1 MQSSIFP
8 RWSLI
13 ACAAASL
20 ALPPVMAAELGDMA
34 VLSHVGQPLL
44 AEIELTA
51 LAPEEASG
59 VAVRLASSDVYR
71 GGGIGMDPALQTLTI
86 SPLERGGRHYVR
98 VTTRQAI
105 QAGHVHLYLLL
116 GSGNGAVVRLGT
128 LWLTP
133 APPAAVA
140 PVSAPTRPAVPTP
153 APAPVPVPVPQPL
166 PLPRAV
172 SAAPS
177 PDAAALAARARAEGL
192 VRPAR
197 MFVPPPAA
205 PTPPTQAAT
214 ALRPAPLRRA
224 TAPVAACAPQAN
236 IEQAQAC
243 VALDEKN
250 AALNDKLGELEGK
263 IGALQQALAQP
274 ATAVAAAAPAAAPAA
289 AQAPHAKPKPLHA
302 APAAE
307 KKAGGNGLLWLGI
320 GSLAFLLLTALIVYV
335 VRKRKQAA
343 GPGAPSK
350 YWVLLRKPFGRKKKE
365 APVLTEAVEEG
376 AADEPEPE
384 PFSR

>member
-1 MQSSIFP
+1 MQSSILP

-20 ALPPVMAAELGDMA
+20 ALPPVVGAAELGEMT

-51 LAPEEASG
+51 LAPEESNG
-59 VAVRLASSDVYR
+59 VAVRLASPDVYR

-98 VTTRQAI
+98 VSTRQAI

-116 GSGNGAVVRLGT
+116 GNGSGAVVRLGT

-133 APPAAVA
+133 APPAAA
-140 PVSAPTRPAVPTP
+140 PVSAPVRPAVPAPMP
-153 APAPVPVPVPQPL
+153 APL
-166 PLPRAV
+166 PLPRPV
-172 SAAPS
+172 PVAPS

-197 MFVPPPAA
+197 VFVPPPVA
-205 PTPPTQAAT
+205 PTPAAPVQQ
-214 ALRPAPLRRA
+214 RPAPVRRA
-224 TAPVAACAPQAN
+224 TAPVAACAPQADM
-236 IEQAQAC
+236 EQAQAC

-250 AALNDKLGELEGK
+250 TALKAKLGELEGK
-263 IGALQQALAQP
+263 IGALQKALALP
-274 ATAVAAAAPAAAPAA
+274 AAAAPVAEV
-289 AQAPHAKPKPLHA
+289 PHAKPKPLHA
-302 APAAE
+302 APAADKE

-320 GSLAFLLLTALIVYV
+320 GTLLFLLLTAVIVYV
-335 VRKRKQAA
+335 VRKRRQAA

-350 YWVLLRKPFGRKKKE
+350 YWVLLRKPFSRKKKDV
-365 APVLTEAVEEG
+365 PVLTEAVEDG
-376 AADEPEPE
+376 AAEAEPE

>member
-1 MQSSIFP
+1 MQSSILP
-8 RWSLI
+8 RWTLI

-20 ALPPVMAAELGDMA
+20 ASPPVMAAELGEMA

-51 LAPEEASG
+51 LAPEEVSG
-59 VAVRLASSDVYR
+59 VAVRLASPDVYR

-98 VTTRQAI
+98 VATRQAI

-116 GSGNGAVVRLGT
+116 GHGSGAIVRLGT
-128 LWLTP
+128 VWLTP
-133 APPAAVA
+133 APPVAAAVSA
-140 PVSAPTRPAVPTP
+140 PARPVIPVSAPVLM
-153 APAPVPVPVPQPL
+153 PVPQP
-166 PLPRAV
+166 RAAAV
-172 SAAPS
+172 APS

-205 PTPPTQAAT
+205 PPPAAP
-214 ALRPAPLRRA
+214 ALRPTPLRRA
-224 TAPVAACAPQAN
+224 TAPVAACAPQADAG
-236 IEQAQAC
+236 QAQAC

-263 IGALQQALAQP
+263 IGALQKALALP
-274 ATAVAAAAPAAAPAA
+274 VAAAVAPAAAPAEV
-289 AQAPHAKPKPLHA
+289 QAPHAKPKPLVP
-302 APAAE
+302 PAGAKE

-320 GSLAFLLLTALIVYV
+320 ATLVFLLLTAVIVYI
-335 VRKRKQAA
+335 VRKRKPAA
-343 GPGAPSK
+343 APGAPSK
-350 YWVLLRKPFGRKKKE
+350 YWVLLRKPFGRKKKD
-365 APVLTEAVEEG
+365 APVLTEAVEDG
-376 AADEPEPE
+376 AQAAPEPE

>member
-1 MQSSIFP
+1 MQSSSLP

-20 ALPPVMAAELGDMA
+20 ALPPVMAAELGEMA

-51 LAPEEASG
+51 LAPEEANG
-59 VAVRLASSDVYR
+59 VAVRLASPDVYR

-98 VTTRQAI
+98 VSTRQAI

-128 LWLTP
+128 VWLAA
-133 APPAAVA
+133 APPAAAAVSAPVRPAIPLPA
-140 PVSAPTRPAVPTP
+140 PVSAP
-153 APAPVPVPVPQPL
+153 
-166 PLPRAV
+166 LPRA
-172 SAAPS
+172 AAGAPS

-197 MFVPPPAA
+197 AFVPPAA
-205 PTPPTQAAT
+205 PAPAVP

-236 IEQAQAC
+236 VEQAQAC

-250 AALNDKLGELEGK
+250 AALNEKLGELEGK
-263 IGALQQALAQP
+263 LGALQKALAQP
-274 ATAVAAAAPAAAPAA
+274 ATAAAVAAPAAAPAEA
-289 AQAPHAKPKPLHA
+289 RVPHAKPKPLVP
-302 APAAE
+302 PAGE
-307 KKAGGNGLLWLGI
+307 KAAGGNGLLWLGI
-320 GSLAFLLLTALIVYV
+320 GTLVFLLLTAVIVYV
-335 VRKRKQAA
+335 ARKRKQAA

-350 YWVLLRKPFGRKKKE
+350 YWVLLRKPFSRKKKDV
-365 APVLTEAVEEG
+365 PVLTEAVEGGVG
-376 AADEPEPE
+376 AEPEPE

>member
-1 MQSSIFP
+1 MQSSIVP

-20 ALPPVMAAELGDMA
+20 VLPPVMAAELGEMA

-51 LAPEEASG
+51 LTPEEAGG
-59 VAVRLASSDVYR
+59 VTVRLASPDVYR
-71 GGGIGMDPALQTLTI
+71 GGGIGMDPALQTLMI
-86 SPLERGGRHYVR
+86 SPLERGGRQYVR

-116 GSGNGAVVRLGT
+116 GNGSGAVVRLGT

-133 APPAAVA
+133 APPVAVA
-140 PVSAPTRPAVPTP
+140 ASAPVRPAI
-153 APAPVPVPVPQPL
+153 PAPVPVPL
-166 PLPRAV
+166 PLPRA
-172 SAAPS
+172 APGTPP

-197 MFVPPPAA
+197 VFVPPPAVPA
-205 PTPPTQAAT
+205 PAAP
-214 ALRPAPLRRA
+214 ALRPPPPLRRA
-224 TAPVAACAPQAN
+224 RAPVAACAPQVDAG
-236 IEQAQAC
+236 QAQAC

-250 AALNDKLGELEGK
+250 AALNEKLGELEGK
-263 IGALQQALAQP
+263 IGALQKALALP
-274 ATAVAAAAPAAAPAA
+274 AAVGAVPSAAASVVAE
-289 AQAPHAKPKPLHA
+289 APHAKPQPLHA
-302 APAAE
+302 APAAD
-307 KKAGGNGLLWLGI
+307 KDKDKGKAAGGNGLLWLGF
-320 GSLAFLLLTALIVYV
+320 GTLAFLLLTALIVYV
-335 VRKRKQAA
+335 VRKRRQAA

-350 YWVLLRKPFGRKKKE
+350 YWVLLRKPFGRKKE
-365 APVLTEAVEEG
+365 VPVLTEAVGEEV
-376 AADEPEPE
+376 AEAEAE

>member
-1 MQSSIFP
+1 MQSSILP

-20 ALPPVMAAELGDMA
+20 ALPPVMAAELGDMV

-59 VAVRLASSDVYR
+59 VAVRLASPDVYR

-86 SPLERGGRHYVR
+86 SPLERAGRHYVR
-98 VTTRQAI
+98 VSTRQAI

-116 GSGNGAVVRLGT
+116 GNGSGAIVRLGT

-133 APPAAVA
+133 APPAA
-140 PVSAPTRPAVPTP
+140 SAPARPAVPAPAP
-153 APAPVPVPVPQPL
+153 APAPVPVPL
-166 PLPRAV
+166 PLPRTA
-172 SAAPS
+172 SAALA

-197 MFVPPPAA
+197 MFVPPPAV
-205 PTPPTQAAT
+205 
-214 ALRPAPLRRA
+214 PAPVSTPLHPLAARRA
-224 TAPVAACAPQAN
+224 TAPAAACAPQAN
-236 IEQAQAC
+236 MGEAQAC

-250 AALNDKLGELEGK
+250 TALNEKLGELEGK
-263 IGALQQALAQP
+263 IGALQKALALP
-274 ATAVAAAAPAAAPAA
+274 AATVGSVAPVAAPAVAD
-289 AQAPHAKPKPLHA
+289 APHAKPKPLHA
-302 APAAE
+302 APPADKE

-320 GSLAFLLLTALIVYV
+320 GTLAFLLLTALVAYV

-350 YWVLLRKPFGRKKKE
+350 YWVLLRKPFGRKKKDV
-365 APVLTEAVEEG
+365 PVLTEAVEEE
-376 AADEPEPE
+376 AAEPEAE

>member
-1 MQSSIFP
+1 MQSSSLP

-20 ALPPVMAAELGDMA
+20 ALPPVMAAELGEMA

-51 LAPEEASG
+51 LAPEEANG
-59 VAVRLASSDVYR
+59 VAVRLASPDVYR

-98 VTTRQAI
+98 VSTRQAI

-116 GSGNGAVVRLGT
+116 GNGNGAVVRLGT
-128 LWLTP
+128 VWLTA
-133 APPAAVA
+133 APPAAAAVSAPVRPAIPLPA
-140 PVSAPTRPAVPTP
+140 PVSAP
-153 APAPVPVPVPQPL
+153 
-166 PLPRAV
+166 LPRA
-172 SAAPS
+172 AAGAPS

-197 MFVPPPAA
+197 VFVPPPVA
-205 PTPPTQAAT
+205 PAPAVP

-236 IEQAQAC
+236 VEQAQAC

-250 AALNDKLGELEGK
+250 AALNEKLGELEGK
-263 IGALQQALAQP
+263 LGALQKALAQP
-274 ATAVAAAAPAAAPAA
+274 ATAAAAAAAAPAAAPAEA
-289 AQAPHAKPKPLHA
+289 RVPHAKPKPLVP
-302 APAAE
+302 PAGE
-307 KKAGGNGLLWLGI
+307 KAAGGNGLLWLGI
-320 GSLAFLLLTALIVYV
+320 GTLVFLLLTAVIVYV
-335 VRKRKQAA
+335 ARKRKQAA

-350 YWVLLRKPFGRKKKE
+350 YWVLLRKPFSRKKKDV
-365 APVLTEAVEEG
+365 PVLTEAVEGGVE
-376 AADEPEPE
+376 AEPEPE

>member
-1 MQSSIFP
+1 MQSSIVT

-20 ALPPVMAAELGDMA
+20 VLPPVMAAELGEMA

-51 LAPEEASG
+51 LTPEEAGG
-59 VAVRLASSDVYR
+59 VTVRLASPDVYR
-71 GGGIGMDPALQTLTI
+71 GGGIGMDPALQTLMI
-86 SPLERGGRHYVR
+86 SPLERGGRQYVR

-116 GSGNGAVVRLGT
+116 GNGGGAVVRLGT

-133 APPAAVA
+133 APPAAAASA
-140 PVSAPTRPAVPTP
+140 PVRPVI
-153 APAPVPVPVPQPL
+153 PAPVPVP
-166 PLPRAV
+166 LPRAA
-172 SAAPS
+172 SGTSP

-197 MFVPPPAA
+197 VFVPPLAVPAPAA
-205 PTPPTQAAT
+205 P
-214 ALRPAPLRRA
+214 ALRPPPLRRA
-224 TAPVAACAPQAN
+224 RAPVAACAPQADAG
-236 IEQAQAC
+236 QAQAC

-263 IGALQQALAQP
+263 IGALQKALAQP
-274 ATAVAAAAPAAAPAA
+274 VTAAAVSAAAPAE
-289 AQAPHAKPKPLHA
+289 AQAPHARPKPLHA
-302 APAAE
+302 APAADKD
-307 KKAGGNGLLWLGI
+307 KKTGGNGLLWLGI
-320 GSLAFLLLTALIVYV
+320 GTLAFLLLTALIVYV
-335 VRKRKQAA
+335 VRKRRQAA

-350 YWVLLRKPFGRKKKE
+350 YWVLLRKPFGRKKE
-365 APVLTEAVEEG
+365 VPVLTEAVGEEV
-376 AADEPEPE
+376 AEAEAE

>member
-1 MQSSIFP
+1 MQSSIVP

-20 ALPPVMAAELGDMA
+20 VLPPVMAAELGEMA

-51 LAPEEASG
+51 LTPEEAGG
-59 VAVRLASSDVYR
+59 VAVRLASPDVYR

-86 SPLERGGRHYVR
+86 SPLERGGRQYVR
-98 VTTRQAI
+98 VATRQAI

-116 GSGNGAVVRLGT
+116 GNGSGAVVRLGT

-133 APPAAVA
+133 APPVAVA
-140 PVSAPTRPAVPTP
+140 VAVAASAPVRPVI
-153 APAPVPVPVPQPL
+153 PAPVPVP
-166 PLPRAV
+166 LPRAA
-172 SAAPS
+172 SGTPP

-197 MFVPPPAA
+197 VFVPPLAVPAPAA
-205 PTPPTQAAT
+205 P
-214 ALRPAPLRRA
+214 ALRPPPPRRA
-224 TAPVAACAPQAN
+224 RAPVAACAPQVDAG
-236 IEQAQAC
+236 QAQAC

-263 IGALQQALAQP
+263 IGALQKALAQP
-274 ATAVAAAAPAAAPAA
+274 VTAAAVPAAAPAE
-289 AQAPHAKPKPLHA
+289 AQAPHARPKPLHA
-302 APAAE
+302 APAADKE
-307 KKAGGNGLLWLGI
+307 KKTGGNGLLWLGI
-320 GSLAFLLLTALIVYV
+320 GTLAFLLLTALIVYV
-335 VRKRKQAA
+335 VRKRRQAA

-350 YWVLLRKPFGRKKKE
+350 YWVLLRKPFGRKKE
-365 APVLTEAVEEG
+365 VPVLTEAVEEEV
-376 AADEPEPE
+376 AEAE

>member
-1 MQSSIFP
+1 MQSSIVT

-20 ALPPVMAAELGDMA
+20 VLPPVMAAELGEMA

-51 LAPEEASG
+51 LTPEEAGG
-59 VAVRLASSDVYR
+59 VVVRLASPDVYR
-71 GGGIGMDPALQTLTI
+71 GGGIGMDPALQTLMI
-86 SPLERGGRHYVR
+86 SPLERGGRQYVR

-105 QAGHVHLYLLL
+105 QAGHVHLYLFL
-116 GSGNGAVVRLGT
+116 GNGSGAVVRLGT

-140 PVSAPTRPAVPTP
+140 ASAPVRSVS
-153 APAPVPVPVPQPL
+153 PAPVPVPR
-166 PLPRAV
+166 PRAA
-172 SAAPS
+172 SGTPP

-197 MFVPPPAA
+197 VFVPPPAVPA
-205 PTPPTQAAT
+205 PAAP
-214 ALRPAPLRRA
+214 ALRPPPPRRA
-224 TAPVAACAPQAN
+224 RAPVAACAPQVDAG
-236 IEQAQAC
+236 QAQAC

-263 IGALQQALAQP
+263 IGALQKALAQP
-274 ATAVAAAAPAAAPAA
+274 AAAVPAAAPAE
-289 AQAPHAKPKPLHA
+289 AQAPHARPQPLHA
-302 APAAE
+302 APAADKE
-307 KKAGGNGLLWLGI
+307 KKTGGNGLLWLGI
-320 GSLAFLLLTALIVYV
+320 GTLAFLLLTAAIVYV
-335 VRKRKQAA
+335 VRKRRQAA

-350 YWVLLRKPFGRKKKE
+350 YWVLLRKPFGRKKE
-365 APVLTEAVEEG
+365 VPVLTEAVEEG
-376 AADEPEPE
+376 PAAGPEAE

>member
-1 MQSSIFP
+1 MQSSIVP

-20 ALPPVMAAELGDMA
+20 VLPPVMAAELGEMA

-51 LAPEEASG
+51 LTPEEAGG
-59 VAVRLASSDVYR
+59 VTVRLASSDVYR
-71 GGGIGMDPALQTLTI
+71 GGGIGMDPALQTLMI
-86 SPLERGGRHYVR
+86 STLERGGRQYVR

-116 GSGNGAVVRLGT
+116 GNGSGAVVRLGT

-133 APPAAVA
+133 APPAAAASA
-140 PVSAPTRPAVPTP
+140 PVRPVI
-153 APAPVPVPVPQPL
+153 PAPVPVP
-166 PLPRAV
+166 LPRAA
-172 SAAPS
+172 SGTPP

-197 MFVPPPAA
+197 VFVPPPAVPA
-205 PTPPTQAAT
+205 PAAP
-214 ALRPAPLRRA
+214 ALRPPPLRRA
-224 TAPVAACAPQAN
+224 RVPVAACAPQADAG
-236 IEQAQAC
+236 QAQAC

-263 IGALQQALAQP
+263 IGALQKALAQP
-274 ATAVAAAAPAAAPAA
+274 VTAAAVPAAAPAE
-289 AQAPHAKPKPLHA
+289 AQAPHARPKPLHA
-302 APAAE
+302 APAADKE
-307 KKAGGNGLLWLGI
+307 KKTGGNGLLWLGL
-320 GSLAFLLLTALIVYV
+320 GTLAFLLLTALIVYV

-350 YWVLLRKPFGRKKKE
+350 YWVLLRKPFGRKKE
-365 APVLTEAVEEG
+365 VPVLTEAVEVEV
-376 AADEPEPE
+376 PEAEAE

>member
-20 ALPPVMAAELGDMA
+20 ALPPVMAAELGEMA

-51 LAPEEASG
+51 LAPEEANG
-59 VAVRLASSDVYR
+59 VAVRLASPDVYR

-98 VTTRQAI
+98 VSTRQAI
-105 QAGHVHLYLLL
+105 QGGHVHLYLLL
-116 GSGNGAVVRLGT
+116 GNGSGAIVRLGT

-133 APPAAVA
+133 APPAAISA
-140 PVSAPTRPAVPTP
+140 PVRPVSPVA
-153 APAPVPVPVPQPL
+153 APVPAPL
-166 PLPRAV
+166 PFPRAV
-172 SAAPS
+172 SGAAS

-197 MFVPPPAA
+197 VFVPPPAT
-205 PTPPTQAAT
+205 PTPAAP
-214 ALRPAPLRRA
+214 ALRPPPLRRA
-224 TAPVAACAPQAN
+224 AAPVAACAPQADAG
-236 IEQAQAC
+236 QTAAC

-263 IGALQQALAQP
+263 IGALQKALALP
-274 ATAVAAAAPAAAPAA
+274 AVPPAAALAV
-289 AQAPHAKPKPLHA
+289 AQAPHAKPKPLM
-302 APAAE
+302 PPIVDKE

-320 GSLAFLLLTALIVYV
+320 CTLIFLLLTAVIVYA

-343 GPGAPSK
+343 QPGTPSK
-350 YWVLLRKPFGRKKKE
+350 YWVLLRKSFGRKKKDV
-365 APVLTEAVEEG
+365 PVLTETVEE
-376 AADEPEPE
+376 AVAEPEAE